1 MSRPISSPVTSRPP
15 AARQCCGLF
24 RDRGLGRRTLA
35 RSATP
40 SSTAKCLQSCE
51 ACTGPFRAPARCCS
65 TRWPADGAAAR
76 FHRGSKTATRPLF
89 ATLFAR
95 AFKAA
100 CAPTTSASECF
111 HEHDHGPLETPQ
123 TTGKWLGRPS
133 PAVKVAFRPGQPPK
147 LHKDRGR
154 EHRTSALP
162 IGIAPAGDF
171 APTSFAS
178 STSCREK
185 PLFSLSGATRER
197 GGTASAA
204 HACKR
209 AQRQGRAACRLREE
223 EGRSPTRGA
232 FCPNRLLASE
242 QVYRSTDSRSW
253 TATTQRLF
261 HHRET

>member
-1 MSRPISSPVTSRPP
+1 LRDPSLQ
-15 AARQCCGLF
+15 ARQ
-24 RDRGLGRRTLA
+24 
-35 RSATP
+35 RSAFNRTRP
-40 SSTAKCLQSCE
+40 AQ
-51 ACTGPFRAPARCCS
+51 GPFRAPARCCF

-100 CAPTTSASECF
+100 CAPTTSASRCF

-147 LHKDRGR
+147 LRKDRGR
-154 EHRTSALP
+154 EHRASALP

-171 APTSFAS
+171 APTSLTS
-178 STSCREK
+178 STSCRENHSF
-185 PLFSLSGATRER
+185 PCPER
-197 GGTASAA
+197 RGKRAEPPAQHTLASA
-204 HACKR
+204 R
-209 AQRQGRAACRLREE
+209 SDRVVRRAASAKRRDAHQP
-223 EGRSPTRGA
+223 EGPSVH
-232 FCPNRLLASE
+232 RLLASE

>member
-1 MSRPISSPVTSRPP
+1 LRDPSSQ
-15 AARQCCGLF
+15 ARQ
-24 RDRGLGRRTLA
+24 RGAFNRTRPA
-35 RSATP
+35 R
-40 SSTAKCLQSCE
+40 
-51 ACTGPFRAPARCCS
+51 GPFRAPARCCS

-76 FHRGSKTATRPLF
+76 VHRGSKTATRPLF

-147 LHKDRGR
+147 LRKDRGR
-154 EHRTSALP
+154 EHRASALP

-171 APTSFAS
+171 APTSLAS
-178 STSCREK
+178 GTSCRENHSF
-185 PLFSLSGATRER
+185 PCPER
-197 GGTASAA
+197 RGKRGEPPAQHTLASA
-204 HACKR
+204 R
-209 AQRQGRAACRLREE
+209 SDRVVRRAA
-223 EGRSPTRGA
+223 SAKRGTLTN
-232 FCPNRLLASE
+232 PRGLLVDRLLASE
-242 QVYRSTDSRSW
+242 QVVRSADSRSW